1 MATRSAPRGR
11 ETFASRAEFERWHT
25 RRRWARAGLVYL
37 AMLFFAVVLI
47 GPILFA
53 AVSSVKTNPLEYPPT
68 LAIPQLS
75 PANWSA
81 AARLGAAGRGG
92 RWFGGFAPGADVPFR
107 ITYFV
112 PEGQQAQ
119 APEVV
124 VSRRRSGG
132 LQAAQVIEFAADYA
146 KVSPVQ
152 RVSST
157 PGSYAVRDEETAGQF
172 VTYSFNVTYPGQG
185 PKIDT
190 LPVDITAPVGQLYQG
205 ATLSPSRLERR
216 GRVASFDTIV
226 PGALGYVFRNYVRV
240 YAEVKSVT
248 TGESLFWAWTRNS
261 FVIGIVRVIS
271 TLLFA
276 SMAGYALARLRFP
289 GKNIIFFATL
299 FSMMIPGQVT
309 FISNYLV
316 LRDGIFGLTRHWPH
330 VLIALVIFGV
340 LLIPFRWV
348 YGGISKKVR
357 AREGSSRRIAILF
370 LLLRLLVY
378 LVYLA
383 AAIAAGI
390 YIGFTVG
397 ASLNLERFGAQT
409 LLNTIWA
416 VIVGGASGSALVA
429 AGMVF
434 LMKQFFESIPNE
446 VEEAAMID
454 GANHWQ
460 RYWRVVLP
468 MARPALGAVAIL
480 TFQGAWNEFF
490 WPLIALTTPEDVKTL
505 PIGLLSFRQIYG
517 ATGDWGLILA
527 GAILS
532 ALPIVILFVVFQRYF
547 LEGVSYGGGKE

>member
-1 MATRSAPRGR
+1 MATRSAPRGA
-11 ETFASRAEFERWHT
+11 ETFGSRAEFERWHA

-37 AMLFFAVVLI
+37 AMLFFAVVLL

-53 AVSSVKTNPLEYPPT
+53 ALSSVKTNPLEYPPN
-68 LAIPQLS
+68 LNVPQLS

-81 AARLGAAGRGG
+81 AARLGAAGGGG

-112 PEGQQAQ
+112 PEGQQAE

-146 KVSPVQ
+146 EVSPIEE
-152 RVSST
+152 VSRT
-157 PGSYAVRDEETAGQF
+157 PGSYPVRDEETAGQF
-172 VTYSFNVTYPGQG
+172 VTYSFNITYPGQG
-185 PKIDT
+185 PEVDT
-190 LPVDITAPVGQLYQG
+190 LPLDITAPVGQLYTD

-216 GRVASFDTIV
+216 GRVASFDTVV

-240 YAEVKSVT
+240 FAEVKSVT

-261 FVIGIVRVIS
+261 FFIGIVRVLS

-316 LRDGIFGLTRHWPH
+316 LRDGIFGFTQL
-330 VLIALVIFGV
+330 FGV
-340 LLIPFRWV
+340 
-348 YGGISKKVR
+348 
-357 AREGSSRRIAILF
+357 
-370 LLLRLLVY
+370 
-378 LVYLA
+378 
-383 AAIAAGI
+383 
-390 YIGFTVG
+390 
-397 ASLNLERFGAQT
+397 QT

-416 VIVGGASGSALVA
+416 VIIGGASGSALVA

-454 GANHWQ
+454 GANHWR
-460 RYWRVVLP
+460 RYWNVVLP

-490 WPLIALTTPEDVKTL
+490 WPFIVLTTPEDIKTL

-532 ALPIVILFVVFQRYF
+532 ALPIIILFIVFQRYF